1 MKIGFSLGRCIRD
14 IVTKKVD
21 INDVAYIIAATNIA
35 NTESL
40 KTVIE
45 EYNWRIGYLEG
56 LDPEECQKV
65 ALCLWKAKC
74 ILQPRREGLPGP
86 RCAEDS
92 IWVDIFPTVL
102 SETAS
107 VKNAWNDYQL
117 VLKLTENVD
126 TTGLDWL
133 TVSRRFSIYD

>member
-14 IVTKKVD
+14 IVNKKVD
-21 INDVAYIIAATNIA
+21 IDDVAYIIAATNIA

-40 KTVIE
+40 KIVIE
-45 EYNWRIGYLEG
+45 EYCWRIGYLEG

-65 ALCLWKAKC
+65 ALCLWEARC

-126 TTGLDWL
+126 TTGLNWL
-133 TVSRRFSIYD
+133 SNKRFSKYD

>member
-40 KTVIE
+40 KNVIE
-45 EYNWRIGYLEG
+45 DYGWRTGYLEG
-56 LDPEECQKV
+56 LDPEECQKI
-65 ALCLWKAKC
+65 ALCLWEAKC

-126 TTGLDWL
+126 VTGLNWL
-133 TVSRRFSIYD
+133 SKKRFSIYD